1 MYMSNGMN
9 MVMRVAMGVVM
20 TTAVRVVMR
29 VVMGVVVTTTV
40 RVVMRVAVGVVVT
53 AAVGVVVH
61 VVDLRA
67 RANHLDGK
75 LTGNEAATQWLASKC
90 AAACT
95 YCWGALL
102 PCILRHIKALLRRRR
117 CMQLNMHRGH

>member
-1 MYMSNGMN
+1 

-67 RANHLDGK
+67 RANHLD
-75 LTGNEAATQWLASKC
+75 C
-90 AAACT
+90 
-95 YCWGALL
+95 LL
-102 PCILRHIKALLRRRR
+102 YTSPSPRDS
-117 CMQLNMHRGH
+117 